1 MRESKTNSMKRESIA
16 WSIPEKNRG
25 YARSKEVAVAERR

>member
-1 MRESKTNSMKRESIA
+1 MERESIA

-25 YARSKEVAVAERR
+25 DARSKEMAAAESRLVETGN